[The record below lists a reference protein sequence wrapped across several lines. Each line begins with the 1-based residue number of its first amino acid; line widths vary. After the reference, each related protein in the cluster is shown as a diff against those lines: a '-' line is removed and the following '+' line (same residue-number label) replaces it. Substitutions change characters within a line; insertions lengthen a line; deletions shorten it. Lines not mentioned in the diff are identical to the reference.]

1 MTNETNCANCGEG
14 EQKPHKH
21 ILNADFAVIA
31 MAIATLHSFLMVYSV
46 VFLS

>member
-1 MTNETNCANCGEG
+1 MTNETNCANCGE
-14 EQKPHKH
+14 EEKKPHKH

-31 MAIATLHSFLMVYSV
+31 VTIAALHSFLMVYSV